1 MTIMFCFLLYLPAF
15 GLLTGS
21 AAMYQAFTS
30 SGEMNISSC
39 PITYFGQK
47 YEKVYVSLDA
57 NKFAF
62 CFNSLYSPG
71 IQNDCILMSGGA
83 ADRGDLTVLTR
94 KIPPG
99 SGVHQLLPHLKH
111 AGSCV
116 NVIPLKNSQDDEVEQ
131 VELGNFGA
139 QAILAIKTYSGYTHT
154 EVEAD
159 SQVNSQTVS
168 KLKFQISET
177 NTGVIA
183 DVSGCRLSGV
193 VYKTNTTTYDQDT
206 CSAIICDV
214 YGVARVVSDCGPME
228 HCQGDGSCAAR
239 NVCTV
244 AGSTVIDINGKVHT
258 VPDRC
263 GYTLLSP
270 GSIPGLKVYG
280 VFQERRR
287 KDVSFLNNVVLRLDG
302 AGVKVSLEQGGR
314 VKLNGDVL
322 KLNATAQ
329 VFSGVELSKDKT
341 GVTAKISTSNGMV
354 FVFFDGDKALIQLSG
369 TVQGLCGGSSK
380 SFSGEKVAEYSSA
393 GCEVPHDDT
402 ANSTINCDTQAKWC
416 NLLKQ
421 APFTACHNLISPEPF
436 VTACTNTLCKYPAVD
451 DLKCK
456 LLETY
461 TMVCSKQGNV
471 KVEDW
476 RTKTSCYAQ
485 NSCQDKFCSDHE
497 FCGQKFYGGEPRCF
511 CRAIFASKYRSESSY
526 GEPTACEHS
535 SAAVTLANCL
545 LEEEGIDYSALH
557 LNDQTCK
564 GEMKDETH
572 MVTFKFDSSRTCGTV
587 VKANDSKII
596 YKNTIMTQNNS
607 IVGHIYRHDR
617 VHIDF
622 SCFYNQ
628 PDIKSLAIKLKQSS
642 VDQQITSGA
651 WIYNLT
657 MKAYTDP
664 LLLGT
669 IESSTNI
676 QMNERIWVVLKTEGL
691 DENVVQFVT
700 ESCWATNQPSPSGN
714 LRYDL
719 IIKGCPNP
727 ADDTVTIE
735 NNGRGPYNVFS
746 FKTFQFTGLTGDVYL
761 HCKVQ
766 LCVMQGGNCV
776 PKCSQAGRWRRS
788 IMSSYEDENP
798 ALITMAWTY

>member
-1 MTIMFCFLLYLPAF
+1 MQLFSWF
-15 GLLTGS
+15 GSYCQLCS

-47 YEKVYVSLDA
+47 YEKVYVSYRLDTLA
-57 NKFAF
+57 
-62 CFNSLYSPG
+62 CLYTLP
-71 IQNDCILMSGGA
+71 
-83 ADRGDLTVLTR
+83 
-94 KIPPG
+94 
-99 SGVHQLLPHLKH
+99 VHN
-111 AGSCV
+111 V
-116 NVIPLKNSQDDEVEQ
+116 NVI
-131 VELGNFGA
+131 FG
-139 QAILAIKTYSGYTHT
+139 L
-154 EVEAD
+154 
-159 SQVNSQTVS
+159 
-168 KLKFQISET
+168 F
-177 NTGVIA
+177 
-183 DVSGCRLSGV
+183 
-193 VYKTNTTTYDQDT
+193 TNTTTYDQDT

-214 YGVARVVSDCGPME
+214 YGVARVVSDCGPKE
-228 HCQGDGSCAAR
+228 HCQGDGSCAPS

-244 AGSTVIDINGKVHT
+244 AGSTIIDINGKVHT

-287 KDVSFLNNVVLRLDG
+287 RDVS
-302 AGVKVSLEQGGR
+302 VKVSLEQGGR

-329 VFSGVELSKDKT
+329 VFSGVKLSKDKT
-341 GVTAKISTSNGMV
+341 GVTAKISTSNGAV
-354 FVFFDGDKALIQLSG
+354 SVFFDGDKALIQLSG

-393 GCEVPHDDT
+393 GC
-402 ANSTINCDTQAKWC
+402 

-451 DLKCK
+451 DIKCK

-461 TMVCSKQGNV
+461 TIVCSKQGNV

-476 RTKTSCYAQ
+476 RTKTSCCK

-511 CRAIFASKYRSESSY
+511 CRAIFASKYRSKSSY

-564 GEMKDETH
+564 GEMKDDTH

-596 YKNTIMTQNNS
+596 YKNTITTQNNS

-628 PDIKSLAIKLKQSS
+628 PDIKSLAIKWGCL
-642 VDQQITSGA
+642 QQITSGA

-676 QMNERIWVVLKTEGL
+676 RMNERIWVALKTEGL
-691 DENVVQFVT
+691 DENAVQFVT
-700 ESCWATNQPSPSGN
+700 ESCWATNEPSPSGN

-746 FKTFQFTGLTGDVYL
+746 FKTFQFTDLTGDVYL

-776 PKCSQAGRWRRS
+776 PVCQQAGRWRRS

-798 ALITMAWTY
+798 ALITMAWSY